1 MPPQDLV
8 ATRNYRLTADC
19 RIIAGPVQILPSNSV
34 PPVSDVDSGT
44 FGSIASAANHQ
55 VAPLGSGSGS
65 GWGAYVVQ
73 RTWDCCGILLNEYWT
88 EFDWSNCSG
97 GFCSSWI
104 RSYSGQDGGKWH
116 PEYTTYGPGW
126 YPVSSDHSLY
136 ISSGGVGYTTVT
148 LRGHQGY
155 GYRGVFDTGGSDYYD
170 SYTQYITGKANATWS
185 CSYSKYWRKS
195 FGFNY
200 QAWCGY
206 GNYGQK

>member
-1 MPPQDLV
+1 L
-8 ATRNYRLTADC
+8 
-19 RIIAGPVQILPSNSV
+19 
-34 PPVSDVDSGT
+34 
-44 FGSIASAANHQ
+44 
-55 VAPLGSGSGS
+55 
-65 GWGAYVVQ
+65 
-73 RTWDCCGILLNEYWT
+73 
-88 EFDWSNCSG
+88 
-97 GFCSSWI
+97 
-104 RSYSGQDGGKWH
+104 
-116 PEYTTYGPGW
+116 YT
-126 YPVSSDHSLY
+126 
-136 ISSGGVGYTTVT
+136 SSGGVGYTTVT